1 VPLEKRTR
9 VEIFLPIRLD
19 TVAYRTVTEWLA
31 EELAFSR
38 GGSTLT
44 TPFTGLYASTTEKT
58 LTHDQIQIL
67 FCDFDLDSDDRVGRA
82 ELLSYL
88 NEVRLMLMEILREE
102 DVWIIYHSVTRI
114 S

>member
-1 VPLEKRTR
+1 MPLEKRTR
-9 VEIFLPIRLD
+9 VEVFLPLRSD
-19 TVAYRTVTEWLA
+19 TVAYQTVTEWLA

-44 TPFTGLYASTTEKT
+44 TPFTGLYTSTTETT
-58 LTHDQIQIL
+58 LAHDQIQIL
-67 FCDFDLDSDDRVGRA
+67 FCDFDLDSDDLSDRA

-88 NEVRLMLMEILREE
+88 NGLRLMLIEILREE
-102 DVWIIYHSVTRI
+102 DVWITYHSVTRI

>member
-9 VEIFLPIRLD
+9 VEIFLPIRMD

-44 TPFTGLYASTTEKT
+44 TPFTGLYISTTEKT
-58 LTHDQIQIL
+58 LTRDQIQIL
-67 FCDFDLDSDDRVGRA
+67 FCDFDLDSDEPNGRA
-82 ELLSYL
+82 ELLFYL
-88 NEVRLMLMEILREE
+88 SDVRLMLMEILREE
-102 DVWIIYHSVTRI
+102 DVWIVYHSITRVL
-114 S
+114 